1 MSNIQLPT
9 NNHKLPQFQFEI
21 LLASKSP
28 RRQHLFQETGFNFKI
43 VSIDADE
50 SFDARKTPAEISE
63 FLAQHKASH
72 YHEALKSNQ
81 LLVTADTIVYSEN
94 KVLNKPNSEEE
105 AFDMLSFLSGKTHQ
119 VFTGVAIKSAEA
131 ERVFHEST
139 EVTFKTLTHQEIW
152 HYIKTAS
159 PMDKAGSYGV
169 QDWMGF
175 VGVSSINGCFYNVM
189 GFPMSR
195 FWKELNY
202 FIS

>member
-1 MSNIQLPT
+1 MNLNTEYSAP
-9 NNHKLPQFQFEI
+9 LPQFQFEI

-28 RRQHLFQETGFNFKI
+28 RRHQLFKETGFNFQVI
-43 VSIDADE
+43 SVDADE
-50 SFDARKTPAEISE
+50 SFDAQKTPAEISE
-63 FLAQHKASH
+63 FLAKHKASQ
-72 YHEALKSNQ
+72 YDESLENNQ

-94 KVLNKPNSEEE
+94 RVLNKPSSEQE
-105 AFDMLSFLSGKTHQ
+105 ASEMLSFLSGRTHQ
-119 VFTGVAIKSAEA
+119 VFTGVAVKSMEQ

-139 EVTFKTLTHQEIW
+139 EVTFKTLSHQEIW

-169 QDWMGF
+169 QDWMGY

>member
-1 MSNIQLPT
+1 MAT
-9 NNHKLPQFQFEI
+9 NSLPQLQFEI

-28 RRQHLFQETGFNFKI
+28 RRKQLFQETGFNLQI

-50 SFDARKTPAEISE
+50 SFDPQKNPAEIAE

-72 YHEALKSNQ
+72 YNEPLKSNQ
-81 LLVTADTIVYSEN
+81 LLVTADTIVYTEN
-94 KVLNKPNSEEE
+94 SVLNKPSNEEE
-105 AFDMLSFLSGKTHQ
+105 AFEMLSILSGKTHQ
-119 VFTGVAIKSAEA
+119 VFTGVSIKSPQFQ
-131 ERVFHEST
+131 RIFHEST
-139 EVTFKTLTHQEIW
+139 EVTFKSLSNQEIW

-169 QDWMGF
+169 QDWMGY

>member
-1 MSNIQLPT
+1 MSNIQLST
-9 NNHKLPQFQFEI
+9 HNSLPQFQFEI

-28 RRQHLFQETGFNFKI
+28 RRQQLFKETGFNFQI
-43 VSIDADE
+43 ISIDADE
-50 SFDARKTPAEISE
+50 SFDAQKTPAEISE
-63 FLAQHKASH
+63 FLAKHKASH
-72 YHEALKSNQ
+72 YHKSLHNNQ

-94 KVLNKPNSEEE
+94 RVLNKPSSEQE
-105 AFDMLSFLSGKTHQ
+105 AFEMLSFLSGRTHQ
-119 VFTGVAIKSAEA
+119 VFTGVAVKSMEQ

-139 EVTFKTLTHQEIW
+139 EVTFKNLTHQEIW

-169 QDWMGF
+169 QDWMGY

-195 FWKELNY
+195 FWEELNC

>member
-28 RRQHLFQETGFNFKI
+28 RRQQLFQETGFNFKI

-50 SFDARKTPAEISE
+50 SFDAHKTPAEISE
-63 FLAQHKASH
+63 FLAKHKAAH

-119 VFTGVAIKSAEA
+119 VYTGVAVKSLKSEC
-131 ERVFHEST
+131 VFHEST
-139 EVTFKTLTHQEIW
+139 EVTFKTLTQQEIW

>member
-1 MSNIQLPT
+1 MSNIPLPT
-9 NNHKLPQFQFEI
+9 NDHNLPQFQFEI

-28 RRQHLFQETGFNFKI
+28 RRQQLFQVTGFNFKI
-43 VSIDADE
+43 VNIDADE
-50 SFDARKTPAEISE
+50 SFDAHKTPAEISE
-63 FLAQHKASH
+63 FLAKHKAAH

-94 KVLNKPNSEEE
+94 IVLNKPNSEDE
-105 AFDMLSFLSGKTHQ
+105 AFEMLSFLSGKTHQ
-119 VFTGVAIKSAEA
+119 VYTGVAVKSLKSEC
-131 ERVFHEST
+131 VFHEST
-139 EVTFKTLTHQEIW
+139 EVTFKTLTQQEIW

>member
-1 MSNIQLPT
+1 MSKIPLPT
-9 NNHKLPQFQFEI
+9 NDHNLPQFQFEI

-28 RRQHLFQETGFNFKI
+28 RRQQLFQETGFNFKI
-43 VSIDADE
+43 VNIDADE
-50 SFDARKTPAEISE
+50 SFDAHKTPAEISE
-63 FLAQHKASH
+63 FLAKHKAAH

-94 KVLNKPNSEEE
+94 NVLNKPNSEDE
-105 AFDMLSFLSGKTHQ
+105 AFEMLSFLSGKTHQ
-119 VFTGVAIKSAEA
+119 VYTGVAVKSLKSEC
-131 ERVFHEST
+131 VFHEST
-139 EVTFKTLTHQEIW
+139 EVTFKTLTQQEIW

>member
-50 SFDARKTPAEISE
+50 SFDAHKTPAEISE

-139 EVTFKTLTHQEIW
+139 EVTFKTLTQQEIW

>member
-28 RRQHLFQETGFNFKI
+28 RRQQLFQETGFNFKI

-50 SFDARKTPAEISE
+50 SFDAHKTPAEISE
-63 FLAQHKASH
+63 FLAKHKAAH

-94 KVLNKPNSEEE
+94 NVLNKPNSEDE
-105 AFDMLSFLSGKTHQ
+105 AFEMLSFLSGKTHQ